1 MIFLILC
8 CYGKIW
14 VFLTTMSN
22 LNFFVLTD
30 ENKFVLTDENKYDF
44 FLNMYMVKLIPEGY
58 YTFSVPV
65 TNFLH
70 DTLFLVFFLGFFFLS
85 FFFDNRLSKNCVW
98 YP

>member
-14 VFLTTMSN
+14 GFLTTMSN
-22 LNFFVLTD
+22 FLYIMIKNFVSFEFLCID

-44 FLNMYMVKLIPEGY
+44 FKYMYMVKLIPEGY

-70 DTLFLVFFLGFFFLS
+70 DTLVFFF
-85 FFFDNRLSKNCVW
+85 
-98 YP
+98 